1 MNILGCVFTF
11 SLPGV
16 LIGMLIVATV
26 HDEARRRT
34 RTRSLKQRIEQQRRN
49 RYE

>member
-16 LIGMLIVATV
+16 LIGMLIVAAI
-26 HDEARRRT
+26 HEEAQSRVRARNI
-34 RTRSLKQRIEQQRRN
+34 KGRIEQQRRN